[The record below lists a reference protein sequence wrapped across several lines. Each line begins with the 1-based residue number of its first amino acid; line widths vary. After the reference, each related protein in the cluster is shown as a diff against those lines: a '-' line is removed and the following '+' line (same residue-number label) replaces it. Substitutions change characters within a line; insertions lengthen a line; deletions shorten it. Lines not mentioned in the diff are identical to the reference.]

1 MSSQLDKLRAKAAS
15 SFSTITEEMAKSNS
29 SSGSNDDPRFWHYTP
44 DKSGNAA
51 ADIRFLINLD
61 GDELPWVKLFRH
73 EFKGPTGKW
82 YIENCRS
89 TIGEDDPVAESNSVL
104 WNQVKTDEA
113 KEVARQRKRK
123 LSYISKIYVVRD
135 PGNPDNE
142 GKVFYFRYGKKIF
155 EMIMEKAKPQFV
167 DDDTE
172 IASAWDMWDDGAT
185 FKLRSTKVEGQ
196 TNYDK
201 SSWYK
206 KGPLNAD
213 IDKVVKMMEELP
225 PLSSFVALDQFKS
238 YEELKRKFVSV
249 VGNSDNVRFG
259 LEGSVAQTSLPPAKS
274 APEKP
279 TIAPLMEKEERG
291 AAPSKFDDPDE
302 EGSIEDYF
310 AKLETKS

>member
-1 MSSQLDKLRAKAAS
+1 MSTQLDKLRAKAAS
-15 SFSTITEEMAKSNS
+15 SFSTITEEMSKSNS
-29 SSGSNDDPRFWHYTP
+29 NSSYEDPRFWKYTP
-44 DKSGNAA
+44 DKSGNAS

-61 GDELPWVKLFRH
+61 GDDLPWVKLYKH

-82 YIENCRS
+82 YIENSRT
-89 TIGEDDPVAESNSVL
+89 TIGEDDPVAEANTIL
-104 WNQVKTDEA
+104 WNEVGTNEA
-113 KEVARQRKRK
+113 KAIARQRKRK
-123 LSYISKIYVVRD
+123 LFYISKIYVVRD

-142 GKVFYFRYGKKIF
+142 GKVFFFRYGRKIF

-167 DDDTE
+167 DEETE

-185 FKLRSTKVEGQ
+185 FKLRATKVDEQ
-196 TNYDK
+196 MNYDK

-225 PLSSFVALDQFKS
+225 LLSSFVAPDQFKS
-238 YEELKRKFVSV
+238 YDELKRKFLAVI
-249 VGNSDNVRFG
+249 GNTDNVRFG
-259 LEGSVAQTSLPPAKS
+259 LGGSIQQSSLPPAKS

-279 TIAPLMEKEERG
+279 SIAPLMEKKESGTSAE
-291 AAPSKFDDPDE
+291 SNFDSD

-310 AKLETKS
+310 AHLEAKT